1 VSSIHKF
8 KVEGIRGEDIDF
20 AAFRGKKL
28 LVANVASACGYT
40 AQYQQLQELYEA
52 FQDKLAIVGFPSNDF
67 GGQEPGTNEEISQF
81 CTLKYGVSFPMAAK
95 VRIKGQAHPIY
106 EWLTQRELNGVM
118 DSEVQWNFHKFLLD
132 EAGLLVRSLPSAT
145 SPLDATILV
154 WLSPG

>member
-1 VSSIHKF
+1 MSSIHKF
-8 KVEGIRGEDIDF
+8 IVEGIRGEDIDF

-118 DSEVQWNFHKFLLD
+118 DSEVQWDFHKFLLD
-132 EAGLLVRSLPSAT
+132 EAGHLVRSLPSAT
-145 SPLDATILV
+145 SPLDAIILE
-154 WLSPG
+154 WLSPS